1 MKKII
6 VEAHR
11 RSLWQVL
18 GIYLAAGWAALEAV
32 DFLSDNVGLPEW
44 FPAFAFG
51 LLVLGLPIVLATA
64 FVQEA
69 PARTDD
75 DANDASDPSARP
87 GDKGAGV
94 PRRVTGAARFL
105 TWRNALIGGGAAFAL
120 WGLVAAG
127 WVLSGRGMGDRL
139 LAEDGAPQLRSIAVL
154 PFVTR
159 SDDAQDRYFAEGMHD
174 DLLTQLAKVDSLVV
188 ISRTSVM
195 QYAGTTKSIPEI
207 AAELGVAVVLEG
219 GVQRAGNQIRVN
231 VQLIDARN
239 DQHLWAETYDEDLT
253 AENIFAIQS
262 DLSRR
267 IAGSLRGTLTPQVAT
282 RIDSRPTES
291 LEAYEH
297 YVRGRSMYLDHAAFG
312 EDIDETRETFRAA
325 IEADS
330 SFADA
335 WAGLANV
342 ELAALN
348 WGRLSEDLA
357 LARARRA
364 IQEALS
370 LDPDNSEGLLAQAR
384 MLSMQGN
391 DIEAEPVILRVLELS
406 PGSDVAHSTYGRI
419 LAALGRTDEAV
430 DAARRSVE
438 LDPRSAGPRHAL
450 ADRLFFAGRYQES
463 IEESERALAI
473 APDDWYGH
481 YNLGWAYAALGQ
493 WREGVAALH
502 EAAAR
507 TVENRSS
514 VELGL
519 AYAFARGQQRDSA
532 LAYLRGSE
540 TSNSYD
546 RALVFY
552 ELGDHDAG
560 VEMLETALTAVPS
573 QVARL
578 RGDPT
583 AAAMLADERYAE
595 VIRRLGL

>member
-1 MKKII
+1 MKKLI

-18 GIYLAAGWAALEAV
+18 GIYLAAGWGALEAV
-32 DFLSDNVGLPEW
+32 DLLSANVGLPEW

-51 LLVLGLPIVLATA
+51 LLVLGLPVVLATA

-69 PARTDD
+69 PAPAD
-75 DANDASDPSARP
+75 DAPDPSDPAGDQGP
-87 GDKGAGV
+87 GL

-105 TWRNALIGGGAAFAL
+105 TWRNALVGGVAAFAL
-120 WGLVAAG
+120 WGLVAAA
-127 WVLSGRGMGDRL
+127 WMMSGGRVPDRL
-139 LAEDGAPQLRSIAVL
+139 AAEDPEPAMRSIAVL

-159 SDDAQDRYFAEGMHD
+159 SDDQQDRYFAEGMHD

-195 QYAGTTKSIPEI
+195 QYSETTKSIPEI

-239 DQHLWAETYDEDLT
+239 DQHLWAETYDEELT

-267 IAGSLRGTLTPQVAT
+267 IAGSLRGTLAPQVAT
-282 RIDSRPTES
+282 RIDARPTES
-291 LEAYEH
+291 LEAYELF
-297 YVRGRSMYLDHAAFG
+297 VRGRSMYLDRAAFG
-312 EDIDETRETFRAA
+312 EDIDETREIFRAA

-335 WAGLANV
+335 WAGLASV

-357 LARARRA
+357 LARARRS
-364 IQEALS
+364 IQEALA

-391 DIEAEPVILRVLELS
+391 DLEAEQVILRVLELS
-406 PGSDVAHSTYGRI
+406 PGNELAQSTYGNI
-419 LAALGRTDEAV
+419 LAALGRTDEALE
-430 DAARRSVE
+430 AARRSVE
-438 LDPRSAGPRHAL
+438 LDPRSAAPRHAV
-450 ADRLFFAGRYQES
+450 ADRLFFNGRYAES
-463 IEESERALAI
+463 IEASEGALAI
-473 APDDWYGH
+473 APEDWYGY
-481 YNLGWAYAALGQ
+481 YNLGWSNAALGQ

-502 EAAAR
+502 EAGAR
-507 TVENRSS
+507 TVENRGA
-514 VELGL
+514 VELGI

-540 TSNSYD
+540 TSKSYD

-583 AAAMLADERYAE
+583 AAAMLADARYAE

>member
-1 MKKII
+1 MKKLI

-18 GIYLAAGWAALEAV
+18 GIYLAAGWGALEAV
-32 DFLSDNVGLPEW
+32 DLLSANVGLPEW
-44 FPAFAFG
+44 FPGFAFG

-69 PARTDD
+69 PPSADD
-75 DANDASDPSARP
+75 DDEPSDRA
-87 GDKGAGV
+87 GDQGPGV

-105 TWRNALIGGGAAFAL
+105 TWRNALVGGVGAFAL

-127 WVLSGRGMGDRL
+127 WMVAGGGRGDGLPAD
-139 LAEDGAPQLRSIAVL
+139 DGAPDLRSIAVL

-159 SDDAQDRYFAEGMHD
+159 SDDAQDRFFAEGMHD

-195 QYAGTTKSIPEI
+195 QYAETTKSIPEI
-207 AAELGVAVVLEG
+207 AAELGVAVLLEG

-239 DQHLWAETYDEDLT
+239 DQHLWAETYDEELT

-267 IAGSLRGTLTPQVAT
+267 IARSLRGTLAPQIET
-282 RIDSRPTES
+282 RIDARPTES
-291 LEAYEH
+291 LEAYELF
-297 YVRGRSMYLDHAAFG
+297 VRGRSMYLDRAAFG
-312 EDIDETRETFRAA
+312 EDIDETREIFRAA

-364 IQEALS
+364 IQEALA
-370 LDPDNSEGLLAQAR
+370 LDADNSEGLLAQAR
-384 MLSMQGN
+384 LLSMQGN
-391 DIEAEPVILRVLELS
+391 EPEAESVVLRVLELS
-406 PGSDVAHSTYGRI
+406 PGNNFAQSIHGNI
-419 LAALGRTDEAV
+419 LAALGRTDEALE
-430 DAARRSVE
+430 ATRRSVE
-438 LDPRSAGPRHAL
+438 LDPRSAAPRHAL
-450 ADRLFFAGRYQES
+450 ADRLFFAGRYAES
-463 IEESERALAI
+463 VEASEGALAI
-473 APDDWYGH
+473 APEDWYGY
-481 YNLGWAYAALGQ
+481 YNLGWAHAALGQ
-493 WREGVAALH
+493 WRESVAALH

-507 TVENRSS
+507 TVENRPA
-514 VELGL
+514 VELGI

-532 LAYLRGSE
+532 LAYLGRSE
-540 TSNSYD
+540 STESYD
-546 RALVFY
+546 HALVFY

-560 VEMLETALTAVPS
+560 IESLERSLTAVPS
-573 QVARL
+573 QVVRL

-583 AAAMLADERYAE
+583 AAAMLADPRYAE